1 MTRVVITAAG
11 KGTRLL
17 PFTKEMPK
25 EMMPIFSNVFT
36 NNRVVLP
43 LLQYI
48 YEQLYSM
55 NFRDYCF
62 VVGREKRSIEDHFT
76 PHETYLR
83 DLAGDYKKIMTKFY
97 QKLEKSHLVWINQNK
112 PLGFGDAVRRA
123 ERYVGKEDFIVHAG
137 DVAIL
142 SKNKHPVLRLMETAK
157 KNPDAKAIL
166 LCKKVIDSKR
176 YGVPTVNKLSNN
188 LFIVKEVVEKPKK
201 PKSEFGILPL
211 YYFKSDIFSSLKKI
225 KLGKGKEF
233 QLTDAIQ
240 NLLQEKQKVL
250 AIILNKNEEEVDVG
264 TVESYRNAQEI
275 TFRKA

>member
-1 MTRVVITAAG
+1 MTKVIITAAG

-25 EMMPIFSNVFT
+25 EMMPIFSQTFT
-36 NNRVVLP
+36 KNKVVLP

-76 PHETYLR
+76 PHETYLKE
-83 DLAGDYKKIMTKFY
+83 LTGDYKKFIIKFY
-97 QKLEKSHLVWINQNK
+97 QKLENSHLVWINQNK
-112 PLGFGDAVRRA
+112 PLGFGDAVKRS

-137 DVAIL
+137 DVTII
-142 SKNKHPVLRLMETAK
+142 SRGKHPIMRLIETAK

-166 LCKKVIDSKR
+166 LCKKIKDSKK
-176 YGVPTVNKLSNN
+176 YGVPTVGKMSRNS
-188 LFIVKEVVEKPKK
+188 FIVKEVIEKPDK
-201 PKSEFGILPL
+201 PKSDFGILPL
-211 YYFKSDIFSSLKKI
+211 YYFKSEIFSSLKKI
-225 KLGKGKEF
+225 KKGKGSEF

-240 NLLQEKQKVL
+240 NLIKEKHQVL
-250 AIILNKNEEEVDVG
+250 AITLKKNEDEIDVG
-264 TVESYRNAQEI
+264 TVESYKNSQDI

>member
-1 MTRVVITAAG
+1 MTKVVITAAG

-25 EMMPIFSNVFT
+25 EMMPIFSQTYTKNK
-36 NNRVVLP
+36 VVLP

-76 PHETYLR
+76 PHETYLKE
-83 DLAGDYKKIMTKFY
+83 LTGDYKKLITKFY
-97 QKLEKSHLVWINQNK
+97 QKLENSHLVWINQNK
-112 PLGFGDAVRRA
+112 PLGFGDAVKRA

-137 DVAIL
+137 DVTIL
-142 SKNKHPVLRLMETAK
+142 SSKHPILRLIDTAK
-157 KNPDAKAIL
+157 RNPDAKAIL
-166 LCKKVIDSKR
+166 LCKKIKEYKK
-176 YGVPTVNKLSNN
+176 YGVPTVKKISNG
-188 LFIVKEVVEKPKK
+188 LFSVTQVVEKPDK
-201 PKSEFGILPL
+201 PKSDFGILPL
-211 YYFKSDIFSSLKKI
+211 YYFRSDIFSSLKKI
-225 KLGKGKEF
+225 KPGKGKEF

-240 NLLQEKQKVL
+240 DLINKKQEVL
-250 AIILNKNEEEVDVG
+250 AITLNKNEEEIDVG
-264 TVESYRNAQEI
+264 TVDSYRNSQDI